1 MGAPAAGDVVLV
13 PFPFS
18 DLSQSKLRPAVVLAD
33 VLRGDFILCQVTSTP
48 YGDRIAVPLAEE
60 GFLAGSLRRMS
71 YARPVKLFTA
81 NRALIV
87 ATVATLRAEAVGEIT
102 GRIVSVL
109 QAGRVDGAWDPLLP

>member
-33 VLRGDFILCQVTSTP
+33 VLRGDFIRCQVTSTP
-48 YGDRIAVPLAEE
+48 YGDRIAVPLAED

-71 YARPVKLFTA
+71 CARPVKLFTA
-81 NRALIV
+81 TRALM
-87 ATVATLRAEAVGEIT
+87 VATLRAEAVGEIT